1 MIKQITNNIINFKG
15 ASPQRKEDSYSYERQ
30 RTRKATS
37 HQNNSKKTASQTKT
51 KVLVRNSNG
60 DVFEYNPKIRNIRPA
75 NKNKK
80 KKKTSP
86 LAPIALGATI
96 LLAAAGLNT
105 CSRQENKPQTDN
117 PPYTIIETSPNI
129 LNTDN
134 EIEVTQGE
142 FYADYNTED
151 ITSAVET
158 IKSNQD
164 LKEVF
169 YNLIETKNN
178 MRSVIDNPI
187 ETIETLLEQ
196 PWAQDVE
203 IELVLPQIFFESSG
217 MHYLK
222 DGSINSSWADC
233 NGFMQLS
240 KAAQGDMNKNHFD
253 DNEQDR
259 NDPLGNLKLGIAYDS
274 ELLNKYFDGDIFS
287 AIAAYNCGPT
297 NAKNGTYYGAD
308 VYANN
313 ILGYYNI
320 LKNNPQYTQMLLD
333 GALDEYQDEFIY

>member
-1 MIKQITNNIINFKG
+1 MIKQVTNNIINFKG
-15 ASPQRKEDSYSYERQ
+15 ASPQKKEDSYSYERQ
-30 RTRKATS
+30 RSRRTTPYQNNTRKTAPKAT
-37 HQNNSKKTASQTKT
+37 T
-51 KVLVRNSNG
+51 KVFVRNSNG
-60 DVFEYNPKIRNIRPA
+60 DVYEYNPKIRNIRPT
-75 NKNKK
+75 NKK

-105 CSRQENKPQTDN
+105 CSRQDNKPQTDN
-117 PPYTIIETSPNI
+117 PPYTIIETSNDV
-129 LNTDN
+129 LNADN

-142 FYADYNTED
+142 LYTNYSTED

-158 IKSNQD
+158 IRSNED

-178 MRSVIDNPI
+178 MRSAIDNPI
-187 ETIETLLEQ
+187 DTIETLLEQ
-196 PWAQDVE
+196 PWAEDVE

-222 DGSINSSWADC
+222 DGSINSSLADC

-240 KAAQGDMNKNHFD
+240 KAAQGDMNRNHFA

-274 ELLNKYFDGDIFS
+274 DLLNKYFNDDMFS

-308 VYANN
+308 VYAKN

-333 GALDEYQDEFIY
+333 GALDEYQDEFIYY